1 MGVGDSRTPAEV
13 REPASAQGEGRR
25 YKVLKREFFFR
36 PVVVDPVTCAD
47 ARFAGPKRAP
57 RETEARAEV
66 LELCRDP
73 SRLIATPIS
82 GKDQAGGSGREY
94 GGLLGRPGAVDR
106 EPSIEQYA
114 RR

>member
-1 MGVGDSRTPAEV
+1 MGAPRAGTEKGGDRAEG
-13 REPASAQGEGRR
+13 RDPASAQGEGRR

-73 SRLIATPIS
+73 SPLIATPIS
-82 GKDQAGGSGREY
+82 GKDQASVTGRNY
-94 GGLLGRPGAVDR
+94 RLL
-106 EPSIEQYA
+106 
-114 RR
+114 